1 MINAF
6 PVSLSAFAI
15 AFKAEVEVT
24 LPGAS
29 TVSGSGSGFAAASA
43 AASSASS
50 YSCLSWW
57 LWLSDSGHIS
67 MADYPGCQ
75 VAAGCLNMQNVAA
88 CWLFAAGKATTS
100 MG

>member
-1 MINAF
+1 MLVKRF
-6 PVSLSAFAI
+6 PVSLSTFAI

-43 AASSASS
+43 SAL
-50 YSCLSWW
+50 CLCWW